1 VKRLVAII
9 SDVVRRWP
17 WWTVAVVA
25 VATAILGL
33 FATRAVVSTGQEGF
47 APNTPEIQA
56 SNEIQQLFSTGG
68 NEQVMQIIIT
78 GDDVISAAGVKTVA
92 AVESAIRSSDSSAY
106 LSDRSDRAAIVSY
119 LSGVIQAAGVQGI
132 PIDSLTDEQVKQL
145 YTLSLQ
151 RAAAGQA
158 DYLKAL
164 ASSKTNFDTA
174 TAPAGLMVVF
184 LDTSSIAESGTGD
197 FTGIVNAEQAV
208 ASSAEAQSTDVIGV
222 QAFSQLLLFGGE
234 FDFSKEVGRLFI
246 SAFLIILLI
255 LGYVYWVRPRG
266 GRSSWSSFRRTA
278 ADVTLTLLVI
288 MVAIVWMQGF
298 AVLLGPD
305 HLDVIGNLNEI
316 TQIIPILLI
325 GLGVDYAIH
334 LTGRYREEIGL
345 GRSVASS
352 STRAIGTVG
361 VALILATLTTA
372 VGFLTNL
379 ISPIPGLK
387 DFGILTSIGIVSAF
401 VLMLTLLPAVRL
413 ILDRRAERHGR
424 LHADSFVAGTT
435 ERALPRVAA
444 KTAVLAERI
453 PVITLVVAL
462 LLGGLG
468 AYGLS
473 QLKTT
478 FSFIDFL
485 PADSPGVKA
494 FKTLDE
500 QFAGGQG
507 EQTNVLIKGE
517 VATPEAYQA
526 MQEAS
531 LNLAGT
537 PDVVAYGGFA
547 AAQSPVGVVASL
559 AQAGDTTFLQ
569 AAGAVGL
576 QSDLTVSS
584 TADVAAIYDAAM
596 SADPESMGRVLHQ
609 DTNGTYTAAQFVIST
624 GAGEERAAE
633 LKANLEG
640 DFAPVTDAGMT
651 ATPTSTAIISSVI
664 VNKLSSSQIRSLFIA
679 IIVAMLLL
687 VANFWF
693 ETRRPFLGVIT
704 IAPVALVVLWTFGMM
719 ALFGISFNPVTA
731 TLSAMAIGI
740 GVPFTIHVT
749 HRFEEDRIR
758 YEDQEEAIRST
769 ARHTGAALAGSAFT
783 TMAGF
788 GILVTSSLKPL
799 QQMGQVTVFALG
811 AALIASV
818 LVLPSMLALWDT
830 WHRRRSSTTFDRERL
845 AAHGLVEE

>member
-1 VKRLVAII
+1 MKRFVSAVSAI
-9 SDVVRRWP
+9 VRKWP
-17 WWTVAVVA
+17 WWTIAVV
-25 VATAILGL
+25 VLATAVLGT
-33 FATRAVVSTGQEGF
+33 FASRSEVTSGQEGF
-47 APNTPEIQA
+47 APNTPEIKA

-68 NEQVMQIIIT
+68 NEQTLQIILT
-78 GDDVISAAGVKTVA
+78 GDNVVSADGVKTVQE
-92 AVESAIRSSDSSAY
+92 VEDAIRASDAGQY
-106 LSDRSDRAAIVSY
+106 VSDREDRAGIVSY
-119 LSGVIQAAGVQGI
+119 LDGVIRAATVQGI
-132 PIDSLTDEQVKQL
+132 PVDGLSDAQVQQL
-145 YTLSLQ
+145 YTLALSQ
-151 RAAAGQA
+151 APAGQA
-158 DYLKAL
+158 DYLRAL
-164 ASSKTNFDTA
+164 VSAKTNFDDTV
-174 TAPAGLMVVF
+174 APAGLIVVF
-184 LDTSSIAESGTGD
+184 LDTSSMEGGSDLTR
-197 FTGIVNAEQAV
+197 IVDIEQAAADA
-208 ASSAEAQSTDVIGV
+208 ASQYTSDSVNV
-222 QAFSQLLLFGGE
+222 QAFSTLLLFGSE

-266 GRSSWSSFRRTA
+266 GRSRWSSVRRTA

-288 MVAIVWMQGF
+288 MTAIVWMEGL

-305 HLDVIGNLNEI
+305 HLGVVGNLNEI

-334 LTGRYREEIGL
+334 LTGRYREELSAGK
-345 GRSVASS
+345 SVASA

-361 VALILATLTTA
+361 VALILATITTA

-387 DFGILTSIGIVSAF
+387 DFGILTAIGIGAAF
-401 VLMLTLLPAVRL
+401 VLMLTLLPAIRL
-413 ILDRRAERHGR
+413 LLDRRAERGGR
-424 LHADSFVAGTT
+424 LHPESFVAGTT
-435 ERALPRVAA
+435 ERALPRIAA
-444 KTAVLAERI
+444 RTAVLAERV

-485 PADSPGVKA
+485 PADSPSVVA
-494 FKTLDE
+494 FKTLDRE
-500 QFAGGQG
+500 FSGGFG
-507 EQTNVLIKGE
+507 EQTNVLIKGD
-517 VATPEAYQA
+517 VATPGAYLG
-526 MQEAS
+526 MVNAS
-531 LNLAGT
+531 QSLSDT
-537 PDVVAYGGFA
+537 PDVVTYGGFA
-547 AAQSPVGVVASL
+547 AAESPLSVIATL
-559 AQAGDTTFLQ
+559 AQSGDSTFLQ
-569 AAGAVGL
+569 AAGAAGL
-576 QSDLTVSS
+576 QPDLTVSS
-584 TADVAAIYDAAM
+584 NADVAAIYDAAM
-596 SADPESMGRVLHQ
+596 TASPDAMGRVVHK
-609 DTNGTYTAAQFVIST
+609 DSEGSYTAAQFVIST
-624 GAGEERAAE
+624 SAGEERAGE
-633 LKANLEG
+633 LLTDLNG
-640 DFAPVTDAGMT
+640 DFTPVKDAGLT
-651 ATPTSTAIISSVI
+651 ATPTSTNIISSVVI
-664 VNKLSSSQIRSLFIA
+664 DKLSSSQIRSLLLA

-687 VANFWF
+687 IGNFWF
-693 ETRRPFLGVIT
+693 ETRRPFLGVVT

-788 GILVTSSLKPL
+788 GILMTSSLKPM
-799 QQMGQVTVFALG
+799 QQMGEVTVFALA

-818 LVLPSMLALWDT
+818 LVLPSMLALWDS
-830 WHRRRSSTTFDRERL
+830 WHRRRHTTTFDRERL
-845 AAHGLVEE
+845 AAHGFVEE